1 MVSYKRIDACPTDI
15 TKGCK
20 TSMFDFIHKVNYHQ
34 NPHTLHIGCEA
45 PRAYFV
51 PFHSETA
58 ALGGNRAAS
67 HDFLTLCG
75 DWDFTFYPSLR
86 DVPDITAPGFVPG
99 RTDRIEVP
107 RSWQTYLDRDYDTPQ
122 YVNVMY
128 PVTVDPPFVPDANP
142 CGLYRRTVTLPAALE
157 EDFLAIPD
165 LDYEE
170 LRVLNGHLFSGLPLL
185 KLTPELLTL
194 HPEGIACIDCA
205 CVTLDEALLPD
216 DIAKHCC
223 FDGCAMVRCSERQ
236 QNPVASVSRNVAKIQ
251 LNDQKDG
258 ILSGWFDPNTTSMD
272 ALQLTL

>member
-1 MVSYKRIDACPTDI
+1 
-15 TKGCK
+15 
-20 TSMFDFIHKVNYHQ
+20 MFDFIHKVNYHQ

-122 YVNVMY
+122 YVNVLY

-142 CGLYRRTVTLPAALE
+142 
-157 EDFLAIPD
+157 
-165 LDYEE
+165 
-170 LRVLNGHLFSGLPLL
+170 
-185 KLTPELLTL
+185 
-194 HPEGIACIDCA
+194 
-205 CVTLDEALLPD
+205 
-216 DIAKHCC
+216 
-223 FDGCAMVRCSERQ
+223 
-236 QNPVASVSRNVAKIQ
+236 
-251 LNDQKDG
+251 
-258 ILSGWFDPNTTSMD
+258 
-272 ALQLTL
+272 